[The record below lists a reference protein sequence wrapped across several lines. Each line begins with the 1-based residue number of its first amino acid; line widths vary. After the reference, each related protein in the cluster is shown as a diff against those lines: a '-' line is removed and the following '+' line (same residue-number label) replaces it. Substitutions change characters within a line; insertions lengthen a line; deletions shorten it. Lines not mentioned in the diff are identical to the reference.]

1 MNSSADSGETSSENT
16 FEDVLCERFAW
27 AKYAS
32 NAPRD
37 ETSTIEGRT
46 YGAPS
51 LSEPELDDSEVE
63 SVTSSS
69 STNMTVMEVSVVVQG
84 MLVEFESRSRTDTE

>member
-16 FEDVLCERFAW
+16 FEDVLCERLAW

-51 LSEPELDDSEVE
+51 LSEPELDGSEVE
-63 SVTSSS
+63 SMTSSS
-69 STNMTVMEVSVVVQG
+69 STSMTVMGVSVVVQG
-84 MLVEFESRSRTDTE
+84 MSIEFESRSRTDTE